1 MQKKKSS
8 LTAENI
14 CSSIVD
20 RASAEPRIWT
30 LDFQKG
36 SAASEEKISLEPD
49 LDML

>member
-1 MQKKKSS
+1 MQKKNRRWRPR
-8 LTAENI
+8 T